1 MTGIKSG
8 WAPVN
13 GLKMYYEIQGEG
25 EIPLVLIHGGGSTI
39 ESNFGILRPLL
50 ETGFRL
56 IAVELQAH
64 GRTSDREGPESFVQD
79 ADDVAALLSFLAIQ
93 KADVVGFSNGG
104 STTLQLAI
112 RHPALVRRIVPISA
126 IFQRE
131 GMIAGFFDSMPK
143 VTMDDMPR
151 PLAEAYLN
159 VAPDRDGL
167 IRMFTKDKERMI
179 HFEGWP
185 EEWLKSIGAPTLLMV
200 SDHDVVTVEHTLKMS
215 RLIPG
220 SSLVVLPGTHGSF
233 IGEICTAV
241 PGSPYPA
248 ITASIIRDFLSSID

>member
-1 MTGIKSG
+1 
-8 WAPVN
+8 
-13 GLKMYYEIQGEG
+13 
-25 EIPLVLIHGGGSTI
+25 
-39 ESNFGILRPLL
+39 
-50 ETGFRL
+50 
-56 IAVELQAH
+56 
-64 GRTSDREGPESFVQD
+64 
-79 ADDVAALLSFLAIQ
+79 
-93 KADVVGFSNGG
+93 
-104 STTLQLAI
+104 
-112 RHPALVRRIVPISA
+112 
-126 IFQRE
+126 
-131 GMIAGFFDSMPK
+131 
-143 VTMDDMPR
+143 MDDMPR